1 MPSSHARSLAPWVAK
16 PRLIRLPSVDVEL
29 VALVASLFLSIA
41 SNRLLWRHVLAD
53 MPWDQGR
60 TWMVTACLFIALTAF
75 QFSVLALVLTR
86 HTVRPLLSLLLVA
99 TAFASYFMQKYSVFL
114 GPAMLRSVLHTDI
127 HEARELLSWD
137 LLPHL
142 AWQAALP
149 VWVLWRLPLAKRP
162 WPRAALRRIG
172 ALLAALAVTVVAGLM
187 AFQDLAALARNHRDY
202 RFLVTPS
209 NYLYSLAK
217 LGRTDVASAARSR
230 MTVGGDAT
238 LGAAWAD
245 RSKPLLFV
253 LVIGETARA
262 ANWGLSGYER
272 QTTPELSKLDVLNFP
287 DVTSCGTDTETSLP
301 CMFSAVGRRDYDE
314 RRIRGQESLLHVLAH
329 AGFKVQWRDNQS
341 GCKGVCAG
349 LDEQRLGGM
358 STPTLCSDGR
368 CLDEILLQGLDRVV
382 DDAHGN
388 RFIVLHQLG
397 SHGPAYASRY
407 PQAFGRFQPA
417 CASGDLRQC
426 SQAEIVNAYDNSLL
440 YTDHFL
446 AGTIRFLQGNASRFD
461 TAMLYVS
468 DHGESLGE
476 HNVYLHGL
484 PWSIAPREQ
493 KQVPMLMW
501 LSPGYLRDFDM
512 DLSCLRQQAVK
523 PSSHDHLFHTVLGL
537 LDVHTE
543 AYEGSLDIGRPC
555 RRSDNL
561 ALRAAARAP
570 SPN

>member
-1 MPSSHARSLAPWVAK
+1 MSSTLAP
-16 PRLIRLPSVDVEL
+16 PLFQRLRPPSLRLPTVSVEL
-29 VALVASLFLSIA
+29 VALLASLFFSIA
-41 SNRLLWRHVLAD
+41 SNQVLWHHVLAD
-53 MPWDQGR
+53 LPWHEAR
-60 TWMVTACLFIALTAF
+60 TWMVATCLFVAVTAF
-75 QFSVLALVLTR
+75 QFGLLALVLTR
-86 HTVRPLLSLLLVA
+86 RTVRPLLSLLLVA
-99 TAFASYFMQKYSVFL
+99 TAFASYFMQKYTVFL
-114 GPAMLRSVLHTDI
+114 GPAMLRSVLHTDT

-149 VWVLWRLPLAKRP
+149 LWLLWRVPLAGRP
-162 WPRAALRRIG
+162 WPKAALRRMG
-172 ALLAALAVTVVAGLM
+172 ALLAGMAVMVLAGLL

-217 LGRTDVASAARSR
+217 LGRADAASAALPLVP
-230 MTVGGDAT
+230 VGRDAT
-238 LGAAWAD
+238 LGVAWGQRA
-245 RSKPLLFV
+245 RPLLFV
-253 LVIGETARA
+253 LVVGETARA
-262 ANWGLSGYER
+262 ANWGLNGYER

-301 CMFSAVGRRDYDE
+301 CMFSSVGRRDYDE
-314 RRIRGQESLLHVLAH
+314 RRIHGQESLLHVLAH

-349 LDEQRLGGM
+349 LDEQRLDGM
-358 STPTLCSDGR
+358 TTPALCADGR

-407 PQAFGRFQPA
+407 PQAFGRFGPA
-417 CASGDLRQC
+417 CAGGELRHC

-446 AGTIRFLQGNASRFD
+446 AGTIRFLQAEASRYD
-461 TAMLYVS
+461 TAMLYLS

-493 KQVPMLMW
+493 KQVPMVMW
-501 LSPGYLRDFDM
+501 LSPGYVRDFGM
-512 DLSCLRQQAVK
+512 DLACLRRQALK
-523 PSSHDHLFHTVLGL
+523 PSSHDQLFHTVLGL
-537 LDVHTE
+537 LDVRTD
-543 AYEGSLDIGRPC
+543 AYDGSQDISEPC
-555 RRSDNL
+555 RRSDNPL
-561 ALRAAARAP
+561 LRAAAPAP